1 MDIHQFLSNDYF
13 LLTLTFGVYFLSKLV
28 RKVLRLPVF
37 NPILVSI
44 AFMICFLT
52 VADIDYDTYKMSGS
66 KIDFWLK
73 PAVVALGVPLY
84 KQLHSIKHEM
94 IPIFMSQL
102 VGCLVG
108 IISVV
113 AIAQYAGASKE
124 VVLSLAAK
132 SVTTPI
138 AMEVTRSIGGIPSLT
153 ATIVVFVGIFGA
165 VTGFRILKY
174 GHIGMV
180 YLSARHLMP

>member
-1 MDIHQFLSNDYF
+1 MDIHQFLNNDYF

-108 IISVV
+108 ISPICRSVKGSSIV
-113 AIAQYAGASKE
+113 ACGKIRHHPNSYGGDTKHWRH
-124 VVLSLAAK
+124 
-132 SVTTPI
+132 PI
-138 AMEVTRSIGGIPSLT
+138 AHSHNCCLRRNIRSRNRFP
-153 ATIVVFVGIFGA
+153 
-165 VTGFRILKY
+165 
-174 GHIGMV
+174 H
-180 YLSARHLMP
+180 P